1 MLTAVIDRI
10 LAAEENE
17 LEEIL
22 RAVLLRYAEVFPEW
36 EVSTIAIDKTRER
49 NEQLDQMID
58 MIEKMKTMV

>member
-22 RAVLLRYAEVFPEW
+22 RAVLHRYAEVFPNW
-36 EVSTIAIDKTRER
+36 EVSTISIDKTRDR
-49 NEQLDQMID
+49 NEQLDQLIAMAQ
-58 MIEKMKTMV
+58 KMKTL

>member
-22 RAVLLRYAEVFPEW
+22 RAVLRRYAEVFPNW
-36 EVSTIAIDKTRER
+36 EVSTISIDKTRDR
-49 NEQLDQMID
+49 NEQLDQLIAMAQ
-58 MIEKMKTMV
+58 KMKTL